1 MSCITHFLWEMSYVV
16 QEQAYGVQRENDR
29 GSTEQITSLHSRKM
43 ILKLLCKGRK
53 MTVPL
58 NASTFHFSFH
68 SRALSPGFIIGNGE
82 SQGTGARAE
91 MMKRWN

>member
-1 MSCITHFLWEMSYVV
+1 MHYALLVGDELRSARTGLW
-16 QEQAYGVQRENDR
+16 VQRENDR

-43 ILKLLCKGRK
+43 ILKLLCKGTK

-82 SQGTGARAE
+82 SQGDGS
-91 MMKRWN
+91 